1 MAAYETIEA
10 LKDEI
15 NETIVANNAGLITAQ
30 ALQELLH
37 DIVDTLDALGGS
49 GSGSSGGGT
58 GDSNGYV
65 QTINLT
71 GGEDPTR
78 ITTTLTAE
86 PSSVMILDSEGNIIT
101 HLLEITMSL
110 VGGVYV
116 LDIYSVEDVTS
127 GKLKIIY

>member
-1 MAAYETIEA
+1 MIYDSIEA

-15 NETIVANNAGLITAQ
+15 NDTIVANNAGLITAQ

-49 GSGSSGGGT
+49 GSGSGET
-58 GDSNGYV
+58 GDSNGYT
-65 QTINLT
+65 QTISLT
-71 GGEDPTR
+71 GGEELTR
-78 ITTTLTAE
+78 ITTTLAVE
-86 PSSVMILDSEGNIIT
+86 PFAVMILDSEGKIIT
-101 HLLEITMSL
+101 HLLDITISL

-116 LDIYSVEDVTS
+116 LDIYSVEDVTN

>member
-1 MAAYETIEA
+1 MAVYETIEA

-15 NETIVANNAGLITAQ
+15 NDTIVANNAGLITAQ

-37 DIVDTLDALGGS
+37 DIVDTLDVLGGS
-49 GSGSSGGGT
+49 GSGSGET
-58 GDSNGYV
+58 GDSNGYT

-71 GGEDPTR
+71 GGEDLTR
-78 ITTTLTAE
+78 ITTTLAVE
-86 PSSVMILDSEGNIIT
+86 PFSVMILDSDGKIID
-101 HLLEITMSL
+101 HLLDITMSL

-116 LDIYSVEDVTS
+116 LDIYSLEDVTN

>member
-49 GSGSSGGGT
+49 GSGSGET
-58 GDSNGYV
+58 GDSNGYI

-86 PSSVMILDSEGNIIT
+86 PFSVMILDSEGGVIT
-101 HLLEITMSL
+101 HLLEIVISL

-116 LDIYSVEDVTS
+116 LDIYSVEDVTN